1 MVILKMYSKEVRLQK
16 LYSTR
21 WKCSFLFP
29 VSALS
34 AFNRDWKVEKLQV
47 GSYNHAWEL
56 DTKPEHHI
64 SLDGSPWISW
74 DVSKF
79 LNTIFSLSTTLC
91 MNNLLENFCEGKH
104 QVVFLSQARQQSK
117 AWIWICWEKCEEM
130 GCCEICLYLKL

>member
-1 MVILKMYSKEVRLQK
+1 M
-16 LYSTR
+16 
-21 WKCSFLFP
+21 
-29 VSALS
+29 SALS

-64 SLDGSPWISW
+64 SLDGSPSISW

-104 QVVFLSQARQQSK
+104 QVVFLSQARQQTN
-117 AWIWICWEKCEEM
+117 AQIWICWEKCEDERNGM
-130 GCCEICLYLKL
+130 LWNMFVFETVNFESKPPTSLQKFPW